1 MAKHRYFLHLCAL
14 TEFYSA
20 GYFHSLRPFC
30 CLRLVRNKFFQVP
43 SLSIQHHKHR
53 QNILSMTTS
62 ELFTKTNLRIPTFKS
77 HLSDWG
83 RQNLM
88 PRNPLDHT
96 RIYLLPAKKMM
107 KQNYPFMIKLHLA
120 FVNQKVWAALDCV

>member
-1 MAKHRYFLHLCAL
+1 MDHQNEECL
-14 TEFYSA
+14 TEFFSA

-43 SLSIQHHKHR
+43 SLSIQHHEHR

-62 ELFTKTNLRIPTFKS
+62 ELFTKTNLRIPKS
-77 HLSDWG
+77 HQSDWG
-83 RQNLM
+83 RRNPT

-96 RIYLLPAKKMM
+96 RIYLLPAKKMI
-107 KQNYPFMIKLHLA
+107 KQNSPLMIKLHLA
-120 FVNQKVWAALDCV
+120 NVNQKVWAALDCV